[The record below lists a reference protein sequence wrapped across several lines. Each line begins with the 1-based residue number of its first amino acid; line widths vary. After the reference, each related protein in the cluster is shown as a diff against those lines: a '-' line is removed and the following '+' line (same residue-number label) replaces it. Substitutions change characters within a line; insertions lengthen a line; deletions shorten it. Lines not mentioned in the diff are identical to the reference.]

1 MAKDNKHNAHDPSI
15 RGGSRK
21 HEMDRKKRL
30 YQLSGGR
37 PARYKKLLEAEEALE
52 AAELESLKKE
62 VADKD
67 KAKAK
72 KSSSKKKSSGKNA
85 GKA

>member
-1 MAKDNKHNAHDPSI
+1 MAKDNKNNKHDPSL

-21 HEMDRKKRL
+21 FEMDRKKRL

-37 PARYKKLLEAEEALE
+37 PARYKKLLEALE
-52 AAELESLKKE
+52 AEELLELEALKKE
-62 VADKD
+62 VADKA

-72 KSSSKKKSSGKNA
+72 KSRVKKSDKSA
-85 GKA
+85 DKA